1 MRMIRPYRPMALL
14 PFFLCPLCAPAEES
28 TPASPL
34 PPLVVEVRRADEN
47 TSTTPAPA
55 TPVPGEVR
63 ALQSEVAALRGD
75 LRQLQETLN
84 LLINQ
89 IMSDLEL
96 ENAQLRA
103 ELQRLYERDAQ
114 GLLQGHTIPKPGGE
128 AIQRILEE
136 QAART
141 PAEGEQTGEG
151 PAAKKDAPK
160 PLPPADFTVEIISEW
175 GRSKEVAEKLPG
187 HVPTLIG
194 QVLLVPE
201 GSLRADLE
209 QLGRDLRVKYNDYD
223 NINVEVFD
231 DPAAAQIFAETH
243 IADPDHRVLSISK
256 HEASGR
262 DVILYMDRGASFT
275 VPFVP
280 AAVPPSGSKP

>member
-1 MRMIRPYRPMALL
+1 MYLL
-14 PFFLCPLCAPAEES
+14 AVLMLPLRARAEES
-28 TPASPL
+28 AHGAAL
-34 PPLVVEVRRADEN
+34 PPLVVEVRRADAE
-47 TSTTPAPA
+47 PAPPPA
-55 TPVPGEVR
+55 TPASGEVR
-63 ALQSEVAALRGD
+63 ALQSEVTALRGD

-114 GLLQGHTIPKPGGE
+114 GLLQGRTVPKPGGE

-136 QAART
+136 QAARQQ
-141 PAEGEQTGEG
+141 AEGEAAAATP
-151 PAAKKDAPK
+151 PAGKDHPK
-160 PLPPADFTVEIISEW
+160 PLPPKEFTVEIISEW
-175 GRSKEVAEKLPG
+175 GRSREVAEKLPG

-209 QLGRDLRVKYNDYD
+209 QLGRDLRIKYNDYD

-280 AAVPPSGSKP
+280 EAIPGRESKP

>member
-1 MRMIRPYRPMALL
+1 MRFAPLL
-14 PFFLCPLCAPAEES
+14 MLPLCAHAQENPPGS
-28 TPASPL
+28 SL
-34 PPLVVEVRRADEN
+34 PPLVVEVRRADAE
-47 TSTTPAPA
+47 PAPSPA
-55 TPVPGEVR
+55 TPASGEVR
-63 ALQSEVAALRGD
+63 ALQNEVTALRGD

-114 GLLQGHTIPKPGGE
+114 GLLQGRTIPKPGGE

-136 QAART
+136 QAARQQS
-141 PAEGEQTGEG
+141 EGEVAE
-151 PAAKKDAPK
+151 AARSAPKDHPK
-160 PLPPADFTVEIISEW
+160 PLPPKDFTVEIISEW
-175 GRSKEVAEKLPG
+175 GRSREVAEKLPG

-209 QLGRDLRVKYNDYD
+209 QLGRDLRIKYNDYD

-262 DVILYMDRGASFT
+262 DVILYMERGASFT

-280 AAVPPSGSKP
+280 AAIPGSESTP